1 MSTKSQWTTADMPDL
16 TGKVAIVT
24 GANSGL
30 GYETALALAQ
40 KNARVVMACRN
51 QEKGERARAQIA
63 EQAPEAALDLRRLD
77 LADLSS
83 VRALAGAVRAD
94 YDRLDMLINNA
105 GVMALP
111 YRETADGFEM
121 QFGTNHLG
129 HFALTGLLLDLLL
142 ATPEARVVTVSSLVH
157 RRGRLNFDDLQS
169 QKQYSK
175 WGAYGQSKL
184 ANLLFAYEL
193 QRRLT
198 AVSADTISVA
208 AHPGYAATQLQEA
221 GPNMEGSTLQRQIM
235 DLANKLFAQSAAMG
249 ALPTLYAATAPE
261 VRGGEFYG
269 PDGFGGARGYPV
281 CTDSSPR
288 SHDVAA
294 AIKLWQVSEELT
306 GVTYPAFEQLAA

>member
-83 VRALAGAVRAD
+83 VRAFAGAVRAD